1 MDPKVFFETQPQI
14 DAIPIPS
21 VRAYVDQEDINPIA
35 LLMEV
40 VATATDST
48 GGVGGSLP
56 NGGSVGQLLAKN
68 SSADGD
74 ATWHDL
80 ILKGGNANG

>member
-1 MDPKVFFETQPQI
+1 MDPKLYKSLIQLGT
-14 DAIPIPS
+14 APIAS
-21 VRAYVDQEDINPIA
+21 VRDYLDQEDINPIV
-35 LLMEV
+35 LLMEL
-40 VATATDST
+40 AITATDST